1 MIKSYLTELLPEKL
15 MAGGCGNNLSFGLFR
30 NTPPLA
36 AGTKPWGCQRGEVLL
51 TPLVVSEV
59 LYLVDDLT
67 FVIRQQMM
75 TIEFPVKPFVS
86 HSMVAPEISK

>member
-1 MIKSYLTELLPEKL
+1 

-75 TIEFPVKPFVS
+75 TIEFPVMPIES
-86 HSMVAPEISK
+86 QPTAAPEISK